1 MLQSKLFTKT
11 SRDAPADEVSV
22 NAKLLTRGGFIE
34 KLMAGVYSYLPL
46 GLRVMRNIETIIRE
60 EMSAIGGQ
68 EVLLPAMHPKEN
80 WERTGRWKDPG
91 REVMFQFPGRGD
103 REYGLGWTHEEIITP
118 LVKKFVHSH
127 KDLPF
132 SAYQIQTKFRD
143 EPRAKSGIL
152 RGREFAMKDLY
163 SFHANETDLDRFYDI
178 ALGAYKKIFTRMGL
192 AARVVEASGGVFS
205 KYSHEFQVLTPA
217 GEDIVIFCD
226 HCDFAQNREIVKLEN
241 GEPCPKCKA
250 PVRAERA
257 IEVGNIFKLKTRFSQ
272 AFNLTYKDEH
282 GKDNLVLMGCYG
294 IGIGR
299 AMGSIVEVHH
309 DDKGILWPKEV
320 APFSVHL
327 LALQD
332 TPEVHAAANKLYASL
347 QKSKVEVLYDDRAHA
362 STGEKLNDADLI
374 GIPVRL
380 IVSEKTIAAESVEVK
395 ARHEKTAALVKT
407 KDIQKFLTSAF
418 H

>member
-1 MLQSKLFTKT
+1 MKQSQLFSKT
-11 SRDAPADEVSV
+11 TRDAPADEVSV
-22 NAKLLTRGGFIE
+22 NAKLLTRAGFVE

-46 GLRVMRNIETIIRE
+46 GLRVIKNIENIIRE
-60 EMSAIGGQ
+60 EINAIGGQ
-68 EVLLPAMHPKEN
+68 ELLLPAMHPKEN

-132 SAYQIQTKFRD
+132 AAYQIQTKFRD
-143 EPRAKSGIL
+143 EPRAKSGLL

-163 SFHANETDLDRFYDI
+163 SFHANEADLDSFYNVVL
-178 ALGAYKKIFTRMGL
+178 AAYKKIFVRLGL
-192 AARVVEASGGVFS
+192 DARVTEASGGAFS

-217 GEDIVIFCD
+217 GEDIIILCD
-226 HCDFAQNREIVKLEN
+226 HCDFAQNREIVKLET
-241 GEPCPKCKA
+241 GAPCPKCSA

-272 AFNLTYKDEH
+272 AFNLTYKDAL
-282 GKDNLVLMGCYG
+282 GKDQLVLMGCYG
-294 IGIGR
+294 MGIGR
-299 AMGSIVEVHH
+299 ALGSIVEVHH
-309 DDKGILWPKEV
+309 DDKGILWPAAV
-320 APFSVHL
+320 APFNVHL

-332 TPEVHAAANKLYASL
+332 TPEVHKAADKIYASL
-347 QKSKVEVLYDDRAHA
+347 QKLKIDVLYDDRTHA

-380 IVSEKTIAAESVEVK
+380 IVSEKTIAAESIEVK
-395 ARHEKTAALVKT
+395 KREEKNATLIKT

>member
-1 MLQSKLFTKT
+1 MKQSQLFSKT

-22 NAKLLTRGGFIE
+22 NAKLLTRAGFIE

-46 GLRVMRNIETIIRE
+46 GLRVIKNIENIIRE
-60 EMSAIGGQ
+60 EMNAIGGQ
-68 EVLLPAMHPKEN
+68 ELLLPAMHPKEN

-132 SAYQIQTKFRD
+132 SVYQIQTKFRD
-143 EPRAKSGIL
+143 EPRAKSGLL
-152 RGREFAMKDLY
+152 RGREFLMKDLY
-163 SFHANETDLDRFYDI
+163 SFHADEADLDRFYDI
-178 ALGAYKKIFTRMGL
+178 ALVAYTKIFTRLGL
-192 AARVVEASGGVFS
+192 QARVTEASGGVFS

-217 GEDIVIFCD
+217 GEDIVILCD
-226 HCDFAQNREIVKLEN
+226 HCEFAQNREIVKLGN

-272 AFNLTYKDEH
+272 TFNLLYKNEH
-282 GKDNLVLMGCYG
+282 GKDLPVLMGCYG

-299 AMGSIVEVHH
+299 SLGSIVEVYH
-309 DDKGILWPKEV
+309 DDKGILWPTAV
-320 APFSVHL
+320 APFNVHL

-332 TPEVHAAANKLYASL
+332 TPEVHKVADKIYASL
-347 QKSKVEVLYDDRAHA
+347 QKLKIDVLYDDRAHA

-380 IVSEKTIAAESVEVK
+380 IVSEKTIAAESIEIKGRNERAGKLIKEKDLKKAIRDYVK
-395 ARHEKTAALVKT
+395 
-407 KDIQKFLTSAF
+407 
-418 H
+418 